1 MISERGFFENLGPEG
16 LSEENGLQ
24 RVEFLNQE
32 FGKDAIDDLIEKWD
46 DSCKKKESQCHEE

>member
-24 RVEFLNQE
+24 RVLEFLNQE
-32 FGKDAIDDLIEKWD
+32 FGKDAIDDVIEKWD
-46 DSCKKKESQCHEE
+46 AVKSGRLHL